1 MCNGFWHLW
10 WTILFRKYSPGLVS
24 GILIWMDSSFI
35 VRYGPDAETIAPQTP
50 WGAVIIG
57 LLYATFLAFYI
68 PLVKGRAMRARGG
81 K

>member
-1 MCNGFWHLW
+1 MQRLPASLVDDPLPR
-10 WTILFRKYSPGLVS
+10 ILARLVS
-24 GILIWMDSSFI
+24 SILIWMDSYFI
-35 VRYGPDAETIAPQTP
+35 VRYGPGAETIAPQTL

-68 PLVKGRAMRARGG
+68 PLVKGWAMRARVG